1 MTKANNFV
9 VIDNTTKTSPTPE
22 TTDAVA
28 TATVAIKPPVPPAV
42 QPPVPALPSVPP
54 LDAVDQTL
62 IEILSWKRRHDTRA
76 ENKFLTW
83 LRAEIKRRGG
93 TPRVH
98 AAGNVSATIAPPD
111 GKATD
116 VLFSCHVDTQHK
128 MPTVAVGAE
137 ATGEEALLKPQ
148 QIMYD
153 GNLGHLFLSPKDKG
167 WAACLGADDGAGV
180 WIMLEMIKA
189 KVPGTYLFHRGEE
202 CGFIGASAMVQ
213 KERDFLEQFAI
224 AVAFDRPGTTEVI
237 TTQGGDRCCS
247 AKFAGELAKRLN
259 DTGVGLSMV
268 TSDHGGVTDTNR
280 YRHIIPE
287 CCNVAAGYRQQHH
300 QGEWLDYG
308 FLVKMRDAVLKVEW
322 KTLPVDRD
330 PKVIDPPYY
339 QRSARGNF
347 GTSRYG
353 GGAYGGHKEG
363 GHTDTLG
370 GQRGLGFGLDHDD
383 DDGWYTT
390 SKSNKQAAGA
400 SSAPKSSPQLPK
412 VPALENEQEIEG
424 MSFIDVLSFVE
435 EFPSEAAAM
444 MIEMASEIAALKTRV
459 EFLRS
464 TLK

>member
-9 VIDNTTKTSPTPE
+9 VIDNTTKTSPTTE

-28 TATVAIKPPVPPAV
+28 TATVAIKPPEPPAV

-83 LRAEIKRRGG
+83 LRAEIKRRGA

-137 ATGEEALLKPQ
+137 ATGEEALLKSQ

-213 KERDFLEQFAI
+213 KEKEFLEKFAI

-247 AKFAGELAKRLN
+247 AEFARELAKRLN

-300 QGEWLDYG
+300 EGEWLDYG
-308 FLVKMRDAVLKVEW
+308 FLVKMRDAVLKVKW
-322 KTLPVDRD
+322 KTLPVYRD
-330 PKVIDPPYY
+330 PTAPYY

-347 GTSRYG
+347 KG
-353 GGAYGGHKEG
+353 GGRQAGVQRWGGSNGVG
-363 GHTDTLG
+363 GCTDTLG
-370 GQRGLGFGLDHDD
+370 GQRGLGFGMDHDD
-383 DDGWYTT
+383 DDGYNPFPSQT
-390 SKSNKQAAGA
+390 KSPEK
-400 SSAPKSSPQLPK
+400 PKESPQLPK
-412 VPALENEQEIEG
+412 VPALTNEQEIEG
-424 MSFIDVLSFVE
+424 QSLNDIQTFVE
-435 EFPSEAAAM
+435 EYPIEAAAM
-444 MIEMASEIAALKTRV
+444 LIDMASEIASLKVRV